1 MADYILIVFGAII
14 FTAATGFVWWL
25 ENGPSGAENKSD
37 DNTEVDAEAGNAD
50 IHRLEEKKKEKRKKK
65 KRKKGGI

>member
-25 ENGPSGAENKSD
+25 ENGPAGPENKSD
-37 DNTEVDAEAGNAD
+37 DNTEMDDAAGNAD
-50 IHRLEEKKKEKRKKK
+50 ILRLKEKKKEKRKKK
-65 KRKKGGI
+65 RRV